1 MVEPTEGHTVKRYD
15 AELSHLRGR
24 VIEMGGLA
32 LDQINQAV
40 NALINEDLEAA
51 ENVIDRDHINDTL
64 EVQIDEEVVNLIA
77 RRQPVANDLRI
88 IIAASKAVAD
98 LERIG
103 DEAVKIARIVMF
115 VYGHDE
121 NSPNKRLLRDV
132 RVTSQLA
139 TGMLRKSLDAFDR
152 LDVDNAVKVI
162 EQDLK
167 LDEEFQASMR
177 HLVTYVMEDTR
188 TIGHAINVVLII
200 KALERVGDHAKNIA
214 EYIVY
219 QVKGKDVRHK
229 GVFELAHEILN
240 KK

>member
-15 AELSHLRGR
+15 AELSHLRSR

-32 LDQINQAV
+32 LDQINQAIE
-40 NALINEDLEAA
+40 ALIKEDLEAA

-103 DEAVKIARIVMF
+103 DEAVKIARLVMYM
-115 VYGHDE
+115 YGHDE
-121 NSPNKRLLRDV
+121 NTPNKRLLRDV
-132 RVTSQLA
+132 RITSRLA
-139 TGMLRKSLDAFDR
+139 AGMLRESLNAFDM
-152 LDVDNAVKVI
+152 LDVDKAVKVI
-162 EQDLK
+162 EQDMK
-167 LDEEFQASMR
+167 LDEEFQASVR

-188 TIGHAINVVLII
+188 TIGHAVNAVIII

-214 EYIVY
+214 EYVVY
-219 QVKGKDVRHK
+219 QVKGKDIRHK
-229 GVFELAHEILN
+229 GVFELTQEVLN
-240 KK
+240 KE